1 MKRPLLVLKFGTAS
15 ITKPS
20 GEPDVEIID
29 EIARQTAILHKKY
42 RVIIV
47 SSGAVGAGKHYIQNY
62 EATISQ
68 RKAAAAI
75 GNPLLIKLYD
85 QAFSKFG
92 INVAQSLLER
102 QHFANRQQFLQLKE
116 TYEELW
122 KSNII
127 PIANE
132 NDVVSNRELKFSDN
146 DELATLIAG
155 GFGAKVLMLC
165 TASGG
170 LLNKESQLVNR
181 VERIDEEILGMVSKS
196 KTSLGL
202 GGMASKLTFTHLA
215 NKMGIKVIIFGM
227 KHTDGILNA
236 INEKSGTTF
245 LPQDANL
252 SAKNKWIASGAISV
266 GSVMLDNG
274 ACKALLARK
283 SLLAVGI
290 TGFDG
295 EFEAGELVEITDENG
310 QIIAV
315 GKAKVP
321 SQKLQENLKV
331 QNLVFVHADD
341 IVLI

>member
-1 MKRPLLVLKFGTAS
+1 MKRQLLVLKFGTAS

-20 GEPDVEIID
+20 GEPDLSILG
-29 EIARQTAILHKKY
+29 EIARQVSILHSKY
-42 RVIIV
+42 RIVIV
-47 SSGAVGAGKHYIQNY
+47 SSGAVGAGKQFVQNY
-62 EATISQ
+62 EGTISQ

-75 GNPLLIKLYD
+75 GNPLLLKMYD
-85 QAFSKFG
+85 QEFEKFG
-92 INVAQSLLER
+92 IKVAQSLLER

-155 GFGAKVLMLC
+155 GFGASVLMLC

-170 LLNKESQLVNR
+170 LLDKEGNLVSHVEKIDENTMALVN
-181 VERIDEEILGMVSKS
+181 KS
-196 KTSLGL
+196 KTALGL

-215 NKMGIKVIIFGM
+215 TKMGIKVSIFGM
-227 KHTDGILNA
+227 KQADGILNA
-236 INEKSGTTF
+236 IAQNSGTTF
-245 LPQDANL
+245 EPQTANL
-252 SAKNKWIASGAISV
+252 SAKNKWIASGGISV
-266 GSVMLDNG
+266 GKITIDEG
-274 ACKALLARK
+274 AAKALLNRK

-290 TGFDG
+290 VSTEG
-295 EFEAGELVEITDENG
+295 EFEAGEVVEIQNDSN
-310 QIIAV
+310 QLLAV
-315 GKAKVP
+315 GQAKV
-321 SQKLQENLKV
+321 SSVELAQNTKV

-341 IVLI
+341 LVLL

>member
-1 MKRPLLVLKFGTAS
+1 V
-15 ITKPS
+15 
-20 GEPDVEIID
+20 
-29 EIARQTAILHKKY
+29 
-42 RVIIV
+42 
-47 SSGAVGAGKHYIQNY
+47 QNY
-62 EATISQ
+62 EGTISQ

-75 GNPLLIKLYD
+75 GNPLLLKMYD
-85 QAFSKFG
+85 QAFEKYG

-116 TYEELW
+116 TYDELW

-155 GFGAKVLMLC
+155 GFGAQVLMLC

-170 LLNKESQLVNR
+170 LLNKEGQLVSR
-181 VERIDEEILGMVSKS
+181 VEKIDEEILGMVSKS
-196 KTSLGL
+196 KTALGL

-227 KHTDGILNA
+227 KHADGILNA
-236 INEKSGTTF
+236 IDEKAGTTF

-266 GSVMLDNG
+266 GSVTIDAG
-274 ACKALLARK
+274 ASKALLNRK

-290 TGFDG
+290 SGFEG
-295 EFEAGELVEITDENG
+295 EFEAGELVEILDTNN
-310 QIIAV
+310 QILAV
-315 GKAKVP
+315 GKAKIS
-321 SQKLQENLKV
+321 SQILQENLKV
-331 QNLVFVHADD
+331 QNLIFVHADD

>member
-20 GEPDVEIID
+20 GEPDIAIID
-29 EIARQTAILHKKY
+29 EIARQTAILHRKY
-42 RVIIV
+42 RIIIV
-47 SSGAVGAGKHYIQNY
+47 SSGAVGAGKHFVQNY
-62 EATISQ
+62 EGTISQ

-75 GNPLLIKLYD
+75 GNPLLLKMYD
-85 QAFSKFG
+85 QAFEQYEIK
-92 INVAQSLLER
+92 VAQSLLER

-116 TYEELW
+116 TYDELW

-155 GFGAKVLMLC
+155 GFGAEVLMLC

-170 LLNKESQLVNR
+170 LLDKEGVLVKK
-181 VERIDEEILGMVSKS
+181 VDKIDEEILGMVSKS

-215 NKMGIKVIIFGM
+215 NKMGIKVSIFGM
-227 KHTDGILNA
+227 RQQDGILNA
-236 INEKSGTTF
+236 IIEKSGTTF
-245 LPQDANL
+245 SPQKANL
-252 SAKNKWIASGAISV
+252 SAKDKWIASGAISV
-266 GSVMLDNG
+266 GSVSIDAG
-274 ACKALLARK
+274 ASNALLARK

-290 TGFDG
+290 IGFDG
-295 EFEAGELVEITDENG
+295 EFEAGELVEILDETK
-310 QIIAV
+310 QLLAV
-315 GKAKVP
+315 GKAKIS
-321 SQKLQENLKV
+321 SQILQENLKV
-331 QNLVFVHADD
+331 QNLIFVHADD

>member
-20 GEPDVEIID
+20 GEPDIAIID
-29 EIARQTAILHKKY
+29 EIARQAAILHKKY
-42 RVIIV
+42 RIIIV
-47 SSGAVGAGKHYIQNY
+47 SSGAVGAGKHFVQNY
-62 EATISQ
+62 EGNISQ
-68 RKAAAAI
+68 RKAAAAV
-75 GNPLLIKLYD
+75 GNPLLLKMYD
-85 QAFSKFG
+85 QAFEKYS

-155 GFGAKVLMLC
+155 GFGAEVLMLC

-170 LLNKESQLVNR
+170 LLNKEGQLVSR
-181 VERIDEEILGMVSKS
+181 VERIDEEILSMVTKS
-196 KTSLGL
+196 KTALGL

-227 KHTDGILNA
+227 KLADGILNA
-236 INEKSGTTF
+236 INEKAGSVF
-245 LPQDANL
+245 LPQEANL

-266 GSVMLDNG
+266 GSVTVDSG
-274 ACKALLARK
+274 ASKALISRK

-295 EFEAGELVEITDENG
+295 EFEVGELVEILDEDK
-310 QIIAV
+310 QILAV
-315 GKAKVP
+315 GKAKIP
-321 SQKLQENLKV
+321 SQSLQENLKV
-331 QNLVFVHADD
+331 QNLIFIHADD

>member
-15 ITKPS
+15 ITKAS
-20 GEPDVEIID
+20 GEPDVTVIN

-42 RVIIV
+42 RIIIV
-47 SSGAVGAGKHYIQNY
+47 SSGAVGAGKHYISDY

-75 GNPLLIKLYD
+75 GNPILIKLYD
-85 QAFSKFG
+85 QAFSEYEVK
-92 INVAQSLLER
+92 VAQSLLER
-102 QHFANRQQFLQLKE
+102 QHFANRQYFLQLKE

-170 LLNKESQLVNR
+170 LLNKESQLVSK
-181 VERIDEEILGMVSKS
+181 VERIDEDILGMVNKS

-227 KHTDGILNA
+227 KSANGILNA

-266 GSVMLDNG
+266 GSVKLDDG
-274 ACKALLARK
+274 ASRAILARK

-290 TGFDG
+290 VGFEG
-295 EFEAGELVEITDENG
+295 EFETGELVEITDAGG

-321 SQKLQENLKV
+321 SATLLENLKV
-331 QNLVFVHADD
+331 QNLIFAHADD

>member
-85 QAFSKFG
+85 QAFNKFG

-315 GKAKVP
+315 GMAKVP

>member
-1 MKRPLLVLKFGTAS
+1 MKRQLLVLKFGTAS

-20 GEPDVEIID
+20 GEPDFEIIN
-29 EIARQTAILHKKY
+29 EIARQTAILHKEY
-42 RVIIV
+42 RIIIV
-47 SSGAVGAGKHYIQNY
+47 SSGAVGAGKHFVENY
-62 EATISQ
+62 EGTISQ

-75 GNPLLIKLYD
+75 GNPLLLKMYD
-85 QAFSKFG
+85 QAFEKYSIK
-92 INVAQSLLER
+92 VAQSLLER

-116 TYEELW
+116 TYDELW

-155 GFGAKVLMLC
+155 GFGAQVLMLC

-170 LLNKESQLVNR
+170 LLNKEGQLVSR
-181 VERIDEEILGMVSKS
+181 VEKIDEEILGMVSKS
-196 KTSLGL
+196 KSALGL

-227 KHTDGILNA
+227 KLADGILNA
-236 INEKSGTTF
+236 ISENAGTTF

-266 GSVMLDNG
+266 GSVTIDAG
-274 ACKALLARK
+274 ASKALLNRK

-290 TGFDG
+290 SSFEG
-295 EFEAGELVEITDENG
+295 EFEAGELVEIVDSNN
-310 QIIAV
+310 QILAV
-315 GKAKVP
+315 GKAKIS
-321 SQKLQENLKV
+321 SQILQENMKV
-331 QNLVFVHADD
+331 QNLIFVHADD

>member
-20 GEPDVEIID
+20 GEPDIAIID
-29 EIARQTAILHKKY
+29 EIARQAAILHKKY
-42 RVIIV
+42 RIIIV
-47 SSGAVGAGKHYIQNY
+47 SSGAVGAGKHLMQNY
-62 EATISQ
+62 EGNISQ
-68 RKAAAAI
+68 RKAAAAV
-75 GNPLLIKLYD
+75 GNPLLLKMYD
-85 QAFSKFG
+85 QAFEKYS

-116 TYEELW
+116 TYDELW

-155 GFGAKVLMLC
+155 GFGAEVLMLC

-170 LLNKESQLVNR
+170 LLNKEGQLVSR
-181 VERIDEEILGMVSKS
+181 VERIDEEILSMVTKS
-196 KTSLGL
+196 KTALGL

-227 KHTDGILNA
+227 KLADGILNA
-236 INEKSGTTF
+236 INEKAGTVF
-245 LPQDANL
+245 LPQEANL

-266 GSVMLDNG
+266 GSVTVDSG
-274 ACKALLARK
+274 ASKALISRK

-295 EFEAGELVEITDENG
+295 EFEVGELVEILDEDK
-310 QIIAV
+310 QILAV
-315 GKAKVP
+315 GKAKIP
-321 SQKLQENLKV
+321 SQSLQENLKV
-331 QNLVFVHADD
+331 QNLIFIHADD

>member
-290 TGFDG
+290 IGFDG

>member
-1 MKRPLLVLKFGTAS
+1 MKRQLLVLKFGTAS

-20 GEPDVEIID
+20 GEPDEEIID

-42 RVIIV
+42 RVVVV
-47 SSGAVGAGKHYIQNY
+47 SSGAVGAGKHFIQNY
-62 EATISQ
+62 EGTISQ

-75 GNPLLIKLYD
+75 GNPLLLRMYD
-85 QAFSKFG
+85 HAFRKYN
-92 INVAQSLLER
+92 IHVAQSLLER

-122 KSNII
+122 KSNVI

-155 GFGAKVLMLC
+155 GFGAEVLMLC
-165 TASGG
+165 TVSGG
-170 LLNKESQLVNR
+170 LLNKEGQLVHR
-181 VERIDEEILGMVSKS
+181 VEKIDESVLSLVSKS
-196 KTSLGL
+196 KSSLGL

-215 NKMGIKVIIFGM
+215 NKMGIKVVIFGM
-227 KHTDGILNA
+227 KHADGILNA
-236 INEKSGTTF
+236 ILEKAGTTF
-245 LPQDANL
+245 LPQKAKL

-266 GSVMLDNG
+266 GYVTIDAG
-274 ACKALLARK
+274 ATKALLNRK

-290 TGFDG
+290 LRFDG
-295 EFEAGELVEITDENG
+295 DFEAGEMVEILDM
-310 QIIAV
+310 QQQLLAV
-315 GKAKVP
+315 GKARV
-321 SQKLQENLKV
+321 SSAVLYENLKV
-331 QNLVFVHADD
+331 HKLVFIHADD

>member
-155 GFGAKVLMLC
+155 GFGAQVLMLC

-170 LLNKESQLVNR
+170 LLNKKSQLVNR

-290 TGFDG
+290 TGFHG

>member
-20 GEPDVEIID
+20 GEPDIAIID
-29 EIARQTAILHKKY
+29 EIARQAAILHKKY
-42 RVIIV
+42 RIIIV
-47 SSGAVGAGKHYIQNY
+47 SSGAVGAGKHFVQNY
-62 EATISQ
+62 EGNISQ
-68 RKAAAAI
+68 RKAAAAV
-75 GNPLLIKLYD
+75 GNPLLLKMYD
-85 QAFSKFG
+85 QAFEKYS

-155 GFGAKVLMLC
+155 GFGAEVLMLC

-170 LLNKESQLVNR
+170 LLNKEGQLVSR
-181 VERIDEEILGMVSKS
+181 VERIDEEILSMVTKS
-196 KTSLGL
+196 KTALGL

-227 KHTDGILNA
+227 KLADGILNA
-236 INEKSGTTF
+236 INEKAGTVF
-245 LPQDANL
+245 LPQEANL

-266 GSVMLDNG
+266 GSVTVDSG
-274 ACKALLARK
+274 ASKALISRK

-290 TGFDG
+290 TGYHG
-295 EFEAGELVEITDENG
+295 EFEVGELVEILDEDK
-310 QIIAV
+310 QILAV
-315 GKAKVP
+315 GKAKIP
-321 SQKLQENLKV
+321 SQSLQENLKV
-331 QNLVFVHADD
+331 QNLIFIHADD

>member
-85 QAFSKFG
+85 QAFSKCG

-321 SQKLQENLKV
+321 SRKLQENLKV